1 MVERIVPKT
10 PALAERERKAIEDLQ
25 ALFPDG
31 NVAGLDGKDKSLGK
45 RLSALYRSLG
55 YESRADMIAALGFR
69 QDPDNRGGRPV
80 TVDPE
85 ALFAELQRRY
95 EGKPKPTALGILMHD
110 NPDLSG
116 TMKTVQNKCNELY
129 GHTITVELIERGLLD
144 RKMPARVNRLDDDAI
159 LDALSAL
166 ENKYASAPTRPATVA
181 ELKTIEP
188 EYAEALESLTSRK
201 CDELLGMSLARYLK
215 AKGIIGTGATVAD
228 DAVAEVLDTLQEHYR
243 GKPNDDK
250 PKTIAA
256 LLKAH
261 PEHADALKAGQKAQL
276 VTKDI
281 LMERG
286 ILGLSQAALK
296 ARAKAL
302 KERCVR
308 NARVSELARMYAG
321 SGGAELVLP
330 GERVDY
336 LRPGVVGVDLKYRYE
351 LREVAV
357 TALDANLV
365 VGDVLK
371 PFHNVSSGWYNRG
384 QLELFKGEARV
395 THIER
400 PAEDDFLTSKTYVD
414 PTPLK
419 EFEGAEVIGLETVA
433 GRQLARI
440 RYRFLS
446 IISRETLLYAL
457 YRMGALDDAELYA
470 NDDSWR
476 ARLEQLP
483 EEPFRGDTPHAGVAA
498 ASSGS
503 DAQAASDEQ
512 VVGLEELLPLPEEQ
526 GNLSL
531 AESASYDGGVIAGA
545 GAVAEE
551 LGAEQPEPSEI
562 PLAVHDED
570 MDGNGPEL
578 ALDDEAGLSEGA
590 PVSDGWTFERH
601 QLAVGRRF
609 SVEVPDQWVLTPDEN
624 GRPLARYE
632 KGVDEESE
640 YPQIICSA
648 MAGDLDEETQA
659 TLRENV
665 IPEARIQL
673 SRKAIY
679 GNDMANTLSRVVNDW
694 VVEGK
699 NCQVLVFEILMPSI
713 FPGFTSVSYEYHVKP
728 IAYDHED
735 FLRLTDS
742 WGHLGE
748 GRLKE
753 LAYAI
758 APTVELDGP
767 VELRRPAELEQYCE
781 EPADADAFCTLVGVI
796 SNMLNLSGSERT
808 NANLWREIR
817 RSNNDKS
824 CLMVA
829 GTMPRIQ
836 AEAYNASLDDEVAY
850 YGRLVTA
857 LERQHELHVDGFGKM
872 WKLVGEFGDV
882 RVVDHVTMEDDEE
895 AAKAVNSLGIISIPA
910 AYQALHERWAALAPE
925 AVQGVEESAEQNADE
940 AARLQEEEAAQKAEA
955 EAKRGAEEE
964 AARKAEEE
972 ARRKA
977 DEEKAARLAE
987 IEAARKAEAETKR
1000 RMQDARVELNG
1011 AKGQLD
1017 SLAREKEKLEAQ
1029 IQEFDHQISDMRAT
1043 ARDLKRT
1050 ETDLDA
1056 ARKELDGLGFFAF
1069 GKKGELRKRIQ
1080 QLEQSQKELSEK
1092 LPSDADESIKRIAR
1106 QRDDVASELGE
1117 VEKRLAECRKRIDA
1131 SASILV
1137 QPLVEKLAGA
1147 SKGDVLE
1154 FGSYPQSSDRAGG
1167 EPVKWQVL
1175 EKMGDRLLLMSTLVL
1190 DYHVFNESKAAGND
1204 YQTSDLRKWMIDA
1217 LKTRMFG
1224 VDEQLLLDGDPF
1236 IMGLKDFTHYFT
1248 SKVSRMC
1255 SQTEYAKGRGR
1266 SKGGRAFY
1274 WLSTAGD
1281 WGEGLVYYV
1290 NPHGDILG
1298 SGKTIY
1304 SQGMSFGAIGLD
1316 VNYDSGVRPAIWVKT
1331 KA

>member
-1 MVERIVPKT
+1 MAERIVPKT
-10 PALAERERKAIEDLQ
+10 PALAEREQKAIEDLR

-31 NVAGLDGKDKSLGK
+31 NVAGLDGKDKALGK
-45 RLSALYRSLG
+45 RLSKLYRSLG

-69 QDPDNRGGRPV
+69 QDPDNRGGHPV
-80 TVDPE
+80 TADPE
-85 ALFAELQRRY
+85 ALFDELQRRY
-95 EGKPKPTALGILMHD
+95 EGEPKPPTLGLLKHD
-110 NPDLSG
+110 NPDLAG
-116 TMKTVQNKCNELY
+116 MIKTVSNKCPEFY
-129 GHTITVELIERGLLD
+129 GHTITVELVARGLLD
-144 RKMPARVNRLDDDAI
+144 KRHSREGLDEI
-159 LDALSAL
+159 LQIIDML
-166 ENKYASAPTRPATVA
+166 EEKYANDLDRPKTLA
-181 ELKTIEP
+181 ELKQREP
-188 EYAEALESLTSRK
+188 DYAEALQALYADSRRAT
-201 CDELLGMSLARYLK
+201 ELFGMSLVRHLRSR
-215 AKGIIGTGATVAD
+215 GIIGVGITDSDGEGLATVL
-228 DAVAEVLDTLQEHYR
+228 DALQEFYS

-250 PKTIAA
+250 PNTVAA
-256 LLKAH
+256 LVKAH
-261 PEHADALKAGQKAQL
+261 PEFADVLEAAQKARRL
-276 VTKDI
+276 SKDA

-296 ARAKAL
+296 ARAKVL

-371 PFHNVSSGWYNRG
+371 PFHSVSSGWYNRG
-384 QLELFKGEARV
+384 QLELFKGEACV

-440 RYRFLS
+440 HYRFLS

-503 DAQAASDEQ
+503 DAQAAPDEQ

-531 AESASYDGGVIAGA
+531 AESASHDGGVIAGA

-590 PVSDGWTFERH
+590 PVPDGWTFERH

-713 FPGFTSVSYEYHVKP
+713 FPGFTSDSYEYHVKP

-753 LAYAI
+753 LAFAI

-767 VELRRPAELEQYCE
+767 VELRRLTELEQYCE

-817 RSNNDKS
+817 RSNNDKN

-857 LERQHELHVDGFGKM
+857 LERQHELPVDGFGKM

-910 AYQALHERWAALAPE
+910 SYQALHKRWEALAPE
-925 AVQGVEESAEQNADE
+925 VVQGVEESAEQNADE

-955 EAKRGAEEE
+955 EAKR
-964 AARKAEEE
+964 
-972 ARRKA
+972 
-977 DEEKAARLAE
+977 
-987 IEAARKAEAETKR
+987 
-1000 RMQDARVELNG
+1000 RMQDARIELNG
-1011 AKGQLD
+1011 AKGRLD
-1017 SLAREKEKLEAQ
+1017 SLTRDKEKLEAQ
-1029 IQEFDHQISDMRAT
+1029 IQEFDRQISDIRAT

-1092 LPSDADESIKRIAR
+1092 LPSDVDEFIKRIGR
-1106 QRDDVASELGE
+1106 QRDDVTSELGE

-1147 SKGDVLE
+1147 SKGNVLE
-1154 FGSYPQSSDRAGG
+1154 FGSYPQSSDRVGG

-1175 EKMGDRLLLMSTLVL
+1175 EKRGDRLLLMSTLVL
-1190 DYHVFNESKAAGND
+1190 DYHVFNESKVAGND

-1248 SKVSRMC
+1248 SKASRMC